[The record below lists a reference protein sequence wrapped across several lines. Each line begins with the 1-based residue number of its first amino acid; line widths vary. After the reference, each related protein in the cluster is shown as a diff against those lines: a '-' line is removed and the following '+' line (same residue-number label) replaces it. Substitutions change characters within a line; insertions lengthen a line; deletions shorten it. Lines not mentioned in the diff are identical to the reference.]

1 MSEILRE
8 QAQWRIGKT
17 PIIGKYIG
25 EHKKLFD
32 EIAGRGFLNLPG
44 YAYDLEN
51 ELELRLKL
59 GLSEINYKILSE
71 TIERELKQQG
81 IDYNLQH
88 RNAAMAWEV
97 EKQALMAAWDAELA
111 GIKQGMAMEE
121 EILNRLAQEI
131 AARQIYLIEAK
142 TEIDLEMEGYRLT
155 LAQLD
160 GQTAPYEVQLA
171 NAKVLTAQ
179 KKLEVI
185 PILQEII
192 SKEQELLVL
201 EQGKAIEYT
210 ALMNIER
217 QIADKQKEIIPTLQ
231 TIISKEQGLLALEAG
246 KAAEYTTLVGVEGQI
261 ADKQG
266 EIITALENVIA
277 KEYELLPFEEQK
289 AQGYRNLMQAKQE
302 NASKKQLLVPWY
314 LELANLNQAYAA
326 LIPGQLAIE
335 MQIAQE
341 KIAQAQA
348 VNTKSENQLDEL
360 NSEIDAANAK
370 ISASEAERQVR
381 DERFN
386 TEQNLLK
393 DDLIN
398 ENIYQSLSDAFIAA
412 LIASNQSTQGVVN
425 TNKRTE
431 NTARNATRKTST
443 ETITQASMNADASAN
458 AAEIRKTREVATINA
473 AAKITASLTHLIG

>member
-1 MSEILRE
+1 MAHNLRE
-8 QAQWRIGKT
+8 QSQWRKEKA
-17 PIIGKYIG
+17 PIVRQYVGD
-25 EHKKLFD
+25 HNKLMS

-111 GIKQGMAMEE
+111 GIKQGIATEE

-192 SKEQELLVL
+192 SKERDLLVL

-217 QIADKQKEIIPTLQ
+217 QIAIKQNEIIPTLQ
-231 TIISKEQGLLALEAG
+231 TIISKEQELLALEAG

-289 AQGYRNLMQAKQE
+289 AQESKNLLQVKQE
-302 NASKKQLLVPWY
+302 NAIKKQLLVPWY
-314 LELANLNQAYAA
+314 LELANLNQAYAG
-326 LIPGQLAIE
+326 LIPGQLGIE

-348 VNTKSENQLDEL
+348 IIEKEQNKLEEMDL
-360 NSEIDAANAK
+360 EIDTIGVNVEQLGAK
-370 ISASEAERQVR
+370 R
-381 DERFN
+381 DLQQAKTDNEI
-386 TEQNLLK
+386 E
-393 DDLIN
+393 LIDKEVNN
-398 ENIYQSLSDAFIAA
+398 ENTYQNE
-412 LIASNQSTQGVVN
+412 LIASNDEYIESERELVAKVISN
-425 TNKRTE
+425 TKEKNDIKRETNE
-431 NTARNATRKTST
+431 DSATGIYGAQVTVEQTKV
-443 ETITQASMNADASAN
+443 
-458 AAEIRKTREVATINA
+458 AAEKYAIEQTAIIESAGN
-473 AAKITASLTHLIG
+473 ITAKLTHLIG